1 MAEIGIG
8 ATFVPAGP
16 FPAGRETIRA
26 ASLAALEALDP
37 AVLYIGMI
45 GIAEDVPGTLYILTD
60 LSPLTW
66 AAQSSGGGTV
76 TGVTGT
82 APIVSSG
89 GAAPAISI
97 SAATTSAAGSMSGAD
112 KTKLDAFNVFRRV
125 ANRAARDAILTWA
138 DGDRCQ
144 ITGENQFN
152 LAGNIYEYSST
163 GWQLL
168 GVIWNDAIYGGW
180 DADGAQLF
188 YYAALTEEWAQSTAY
203 SIDDVRRAPAA
214 IGEHVYTCTTAG
226 TSAGAGTGPSG
237 TGTGIADGTAVWSF
251 VGRALLAIPQ
261 LIHGGAF
268 VRHEIEGPGD
278 GLPAGIVYDATAAKK
293 QGFIAYLIGGASGF
307 SDGISFG
314 VTHFLHVDP

>member
-1 MAEIGIG
+1 MARKTVLTGTGNAITQAFIEENQGGGTGGVAIEDEGIPVATALTLDFLG
-8 ATFVPAGP
+8 AGVTAVVDGGDPTKVNV
-16 FPAGRETIRA
+16 TI
-26 ASLAALEALDP
+26 P
-37 AVLYIGMI
+37 
-45 GIAEDVPGTLYILTD
+45 
-60 LSPLTW
+60 
-66 AAQSSGGGTV
+66 GGGTV

-97 SAATTSAAGSMSGAD
+97 SAATPSAAGSMSGAD
-112 KTKLDAFNVFRRV
+112 KTKLDAFNVFRSV
-125 ANRAARDAILTWA
+125 ANRAARDAILTWSA
-138 DGDRCQ
+138 GDRCQ

-152 LAGNIYEYSST
+152 LAGNVYEYSST

-168 GVIWNDAIYGGW
+168 GTIWNEAIYGGW

-268 VRHEIEGPGD
+268 VQHEIEGPGD
-278 GLPAGIVYDATAAKK
+278 GLPAGIVYDATVPKK

-314 VTHFLHVDP
+314 ITHFLHADQ